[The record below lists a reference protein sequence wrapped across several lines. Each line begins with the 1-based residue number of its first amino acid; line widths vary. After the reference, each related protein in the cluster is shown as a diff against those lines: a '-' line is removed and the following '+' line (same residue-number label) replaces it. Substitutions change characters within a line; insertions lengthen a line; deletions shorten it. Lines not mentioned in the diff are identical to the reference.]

1 MGDGLAADG
10 TPGDDATSDGAA
22 MRDGTVTEGAMD
34 SGAAD
39 VFEEAPAHC
48 SGDFQ
53 CIPAVP
59 GGWAG
64 PTDLYLGA
72 APAPT
77 CPGLTTDSFDGME
90 GLQATAASCDCACG
104 PTKITC
110 GSASLTTSIVAG
122 CATVCATTTPV
133 LGACFAAPSGCLAV
147 GATGTFQTLAVA
159 VTGGSCAPVSTA
171 EITPP
176 TWTNYARTCASLGSA
191 QADCP
196 AGQICARTPSAPFQ
210 PTACIVQAGDQMCPA
225 KGYTQAHAE
234 FTGLIDTRAC
244 TACTCGAP
252 AKLQCTG
259 TLYAYDTTTDGTCGG
274 MADIYDPAACVPT
287 NERSDLKVDAVGSGG
302 ACAASVVTPMGA
314 VTPTGATTICC
325 TE

>member
-176 TWTNYARTCASLGSA
+176 PGRITLAPALRSGRRRPTVPPGRSARGRRAHRSSPPRASCRRA
-191 QADCP
+191 IRCVRRKDTP
-196 AGQICARTPSAPFQ
+196 RRTPSSR
-210 PTACIVQAGDQMCPA
+210 G
-225 KGYTQAHAE
+225 
-234 FTGLIDTRAC
+234 
-244 TACTCGAP
+244 
-252 AKLQCTG
+252 
-259 TLYAYDTTTDGTCGG
+259 
-274 MADIYDPAACVPT
+274 
-287 NERSDLKVDAVGSGG
+287 
-302 ACAASVVTPMGA
+302 
-314 VTPTGATTICC
+314 
-325 TE
+325 

>member
-90 GLQATAASCDCACG
+90 GLHG
-104 PTKITC
+104 RFVR
-110 GSASLTTSIVAG
+110 LR
-122 CATVCATTTPV
+122 
-133 LGACFAAPSGCLAV
+133 L
-147 GATGTFQTLAVA
+147 
-159 VTGGSCAPVSTA
+159 
-171 EITPP
+171 
-176 TWTNYARTCASLGSA
+176 
-191 QADCP
+191 
-196 AGQICARTPSAPFQ
+196 
-210 PTACIVQAGDQMCPA
+210 
-225 KGYTQAHAE
+225 
-234 FTGLIDTRAC
+234 
-244 TACTCGAP
+244 
-252 AKLQCTG
+252 
-259 TLYAYDTTTDGTCGG
+259 
-274 MADIYDPAACVPT
+274 
-287 NERSDLKVDAVGSGG
+287 RSDQDHLRVRVADHLHRRRLRHRLRDHHAGARGLLCRTERLPGSGG
-302 ACAASVVTPMGA
+302 HRHLSDPRRG
-314 VTPTGATTICC
+314 GDRR
-325 TE
+325 